1 LVQAERVRAGADG
14 GLFGCDCD
22 GLRGVGRDGDR
33 HGQRAKGYRTKCGL
47 DIRRGAWRLCRLEYP
62 YEPDLLGRPNA
73 RRSGCNDGCPTAS
86 LPPHIAV
93 SDLVRR
99 VKGCSSQHWSCCF
112 GLGLNEY
119 LPADAGGFV
128 LLTIL
133 KYDIV
138 RDVAAGGGEIA
149 PSPEMPAPVAHA
161 QVRELHPHARD
172 GATIEAGA
180 DRARHARI

>member
-33 HGQRAKGYRTKCGL
+33 HGQRVKGYRTKCGL

-73 RRSGCNDGCPTAS
+73 KRSGCNDGCPNAS

-93 SDLVRR
+93 SDFVRR
-99 VKGCSSQHWSCCF
+99 VKGCSSHR
-112 GLGLNEY
+112 
-119 LPADAGGFV
+119 
-128 LLTIL
+128 
-133 KYDIV
+133 V
-138 RDVAAGGGEIA
+138 RMEFPDLRMRYWGRHFWARGYFSTTSGNITDDVRLQYRQEHEPTGV
-149 PSPEMPAPVAHA
+149 S
-161 QVRELHPHARD
+161 R
-172 GATIEAGA
+172 
-180 DRARHARI
+180 